1 MAGSDLGIHMS
12 SRKSCNR
19 ILKHQLYCQPS
30 NNIYKFRYLFIKED
44 CASGACLLN
53 AVLVVMPEH
62 RCKNQEIK
70 QNALSLLLLI
80 TVSIILLLIFL
91 ISPSDDE
98 EVLLPSRQWS
108 FPHETT
114 MVSLK
119 ERVQISPSYFD
130 FFLSS
135 GHLEFLLP
143 LKHNQWLW

>member
-1 MAGSDLGIHMS
+1 MAVSDLGIHMS

-30 NNIYKFRYLFIKED
+30 KNIYKFRYLFIKED
-44 CASGACLLN
+44 CIGACLLN
-53 AVLVVMPEH
+53 AVLVVMPER

-70 QNALSLLLLI
+70 QNALSLLI
-80 TVSIILLLIFL
+80 TVSIILLLIPL

-98 EVLLPSRQWS
+98 EVLLPSRQWC

-119 ERVQISPSYFD
+119 
-130 FFLSS
+130 
-135 GHLEFLLP
+135 
-143 LKHNQWLW
+143 